1 MLSLPFQTII
11 PFVLSALVVI
21 IITVIAEKYGTKTG
35 GILGTLPSTII
46 VAFIFIALNKGVI
59 FASNSVAVVPAEI
72 GINLLFLF
80 IFVLF
85 IKRSIYIAF
94 ACSFTV
100 WTILSFILWY
110 FNLQNIYLSVLICLA
125 LMVFSFVTLEKVKK
139 IKSSGKKVVHY
150 TVKKITLRGI
160 LTGTIITIT
169 VLLSNVGEVISGIIS
184 VFPAIITSTMVI
196 SYYEHGADFAA
207 SMAKSMILGSM
218 SVMSYAVS
226 IHFLYPLY
234 GILIGSILAFCISV
248 LVTLCILQL
257 KNKIT

>member
-11 PFVLSALVVI
+11 PFILSAFVVI
-21 IITVIAEKYGTKTG
+21 LITIIAEKFGTKVG

-46 VAFIFIALNKGVI
+46 VAYIFIALNKGLI

-80 IFVLF
+80 IVAIL
-85 IKRSIYIAF
+85 INRSIYLAF
-94 ACSFTV
+94 TCSFIV
-100 WTILSFILWY
+100 WTLLSFILWY
-110 FNLQNIYLSVLICLA
+110 VNLQNIYISVLICLIF
-125 LMVFSFVTLEKVKK
+125 LSITFITLEKVKK
-139 IKSSGKKVVHY
+139 IKSSGKKTVHY
-150 TVKKITLRGI
+150 TVKKITFRGL

-196 SYYEHGADFAA
+196 SYYEHGPDFAS
-207 SMAKSMILGSM
+207 SMAKSMILGSL
-218 SVMSYAVS
+218 SVMSYAAS
-226 IHFLYPLY
+226 IHFFYPLY
-234 GILIGSILAFCISV
+234 GILIGSIISFFISV
-248 LVTLCILQL
+248 FVTITILQI